1 MKETIYIK
9 LLGEGTVVY
18 RPVPAVKL
26 NNNVFKLKGNDIYD
40 SDNEEWEFSPEDIV
54 KVEKKKLS
62 GELVFV
68 AIEKK

>member
-1 MKETIYIK
+1 MKETIYVK

-40 SDNEEWEFSPEDIV
+40 CDSEEWEFSPEDIV